1 VVEAEAE
8 TQPWASAPTPAT
20 TPVPEGET
28 LMFRDRRA
36 GGGAAAPPGP
46 DDAAADAAAGT
57 GSRYRM
63 VEKMVSIGDDFW
75 IQNDQGQRVYKVDG
89 KALRVRDTLVF
100 RDTHGNEVCKI
111 QKRLG
116 RLRDTMEVEGP
127 GGQRMAMVKKAMI
140 TPLRDRY
147 VVKVGDG
154 PDLEV
159 QGNILSHEY
168 RIGNVATVS
177 KKWFRVRDSY
187 GVEIRPGQNDL
198 LILATTVCIDQMASD
213 VG

>member
-1 VVEAEAE
+1 
-8 TQPWASAPTPAT
+8 
-20 TPVPEGET
+20 
-28 LMFRDRRA
+28 MFRDRRA
-36 GGGAAAPPGP
+36 GSRAAEAQAGEAEGLGGT
-46 DDAAADAAAGT
+46 ADG
-57 GSRYRM
+57 GHRYRM

-75 IQNDQGQRVYKVDG
+75 VQNDRGERVFKVDG
-89 KALRVRDTLVF
+89 KALRIRDTLVF
-100 RDTHGNEVCKI
+100 RDTHGTEVCKI
-111 QKRLG
+111 QQRLG
-116 RLRDTMEVEGP
+116 RIRDTMEVEGP
-127 GGQRMAMVKKAMI
+127 SGQRLAMVKKAMI
-140 TPLRDRY
+140 TPLRDRF

-198 LILATTVCIDQMASD
+198 LILAVTVCIDQMSSD

>member
-1 VVEAEAE
+1 M
-8 TQPWASAPTPAT
+8 
-20 TPVPEGET
+20 
-28 LMFRDRRA
+28 LRDRRR
-36 GGGAAAPPGP
+36 GNDSPPAAE
-46 DDAAADAAAGT
+46 T
-57 GSRYRM
+57 GHRYRM

-75 IQNDQGQRVYKVDG
+75 IENGQGQRVFKVDG

-111 QKRLG
+111 QQRLG
-116 RLRDTMEVEGP
+116 RVRDTMEIEGP
-127 GGQRMAMVKKAMI
+127 NGDRIAMVKKAMI
-140 TPLRDRY
+140 TPLRDRF

-168 RIGNVATVS
+168 RIGNVAEIS
-177 KKWFRVRDSY
+177 QKWFRVRDSY
-187 GVEIRPGQNDL
+187 GVEVAPGQNDL
-198 LILATTVCIDQMASD
+198 LILAVTVCIDQMTSD